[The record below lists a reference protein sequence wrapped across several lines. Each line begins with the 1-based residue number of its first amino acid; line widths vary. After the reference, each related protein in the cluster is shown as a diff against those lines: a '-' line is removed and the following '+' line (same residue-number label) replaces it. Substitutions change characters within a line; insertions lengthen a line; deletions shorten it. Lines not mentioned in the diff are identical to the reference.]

1 MPTVQRGVNDGC
13 QAEGPLSFAVERLD
27 FDLELRQRRER
38 GVLVDVVFS
47 LGVGYRHL
55 PPLVVALWFKGHDV
69 AKVGPI
75 VVLWLYR
82 LWTEKQ
88 K

>member
-1 MPTVQRGVNDGC
+1 M
-13 QAEGPLSFAVERLD
+13 
-27 FDLELRQRRER
+27 
-38 GVLVDVVFS
+38 DVAFS

-55 PPLVVALWFKGHDV
+55 PPLVIVLWFKGHDV

-82 LWTEKQ
+82 LWTEK
-88 K
+88 